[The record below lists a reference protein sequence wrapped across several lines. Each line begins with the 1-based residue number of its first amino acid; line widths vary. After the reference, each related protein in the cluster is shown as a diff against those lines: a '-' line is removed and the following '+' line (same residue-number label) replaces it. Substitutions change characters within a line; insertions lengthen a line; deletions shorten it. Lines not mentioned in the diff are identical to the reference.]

1 MSDALTIVIP
11 TYNRWDLLGDC
22 LTSIGEQSGVA
33 IKVLVVDDGSEED
46 VEGYLKEHFMG
57 VEVIRSAV
65 NRGFAAT
72 VNMGLREVDTDY
84 VMLLNNDMTLEPECI
99 ERMMAGLHEQD
110 VDMVA
115 PLVVWKDDPETI
127 YSAGDRVL
135 KNGRPE
141 SYGFRKPR
149 KDFKFPKQIFGV
161 SAGAAIYKKGVFDK
175 IGLFDEKFIAY
186 FEDADWCF
194 RARLAGFTAGLVP
207 EAVARHVGSASQ
219 FGATWW
225 RSRQC
230 YRNYMFILMKDFP
243 FLLILKNIIW
253 IKMEQWHQASMVVS
267 SARTEFGLFTAILI
281 LLKAFGGVLLML
293 PYMLA
298 VRWKIQWNRKLS
310 AREVE
315 ALLGGSDD

>member
-11 TYNRWDLLGDC
+11 TYNRCDLLGEC
-22 LTSIGEQSGVA
+22 LESIGEQHGVA
-33 IKVLVVDDGSEED
+33 IKVLVVDDGSTED
-46 VEGYLKEHFMG
+46 IAGYLKEHFMG
-57 VEVIRSAV
+57 VEVIRSDV

-72 VNMGLREVDTDY
+72 VNMGLREVGTNY

-99 ERMMAGLHEQD
+99 ERMMAGLRDQG

-115 PLVVWKDDPETI
+115 PLVVWKDDPKTI
-127 YSAGDRVL
+127 YSAGDRIL
-135 KNGRPE
+135 KSGRPE

-149 KDFKFPKQIFGV
+149 KGFKFPDKIFGV
-161 SAGAAIYKKGVFDK
+161 SAGAAIYKKEVFDK
-175 IGLFDEKFIAY
+175 IGLFDEKFVAY

-230 YRNYMFILMKDFP
+230 YRNFILLVLKNFP
-243 FLLILKNIIW
+243 LSLIAKNIIG
-253 IKMEQWHQASMVVS
+253 IKLEGWHQAGMVVS
-267 SARTEFGLFTAILI
+267 SARTEYGLFTALMIF
-281 LLKAFGGVLLML
+281 LKTIPGVLVLL
-293 PYMLA
+293 PYLLVA
-298 VRWKIQWNRKLS
+298 RWKIQSSRKLS

-315 ALLGGSDD
+315 ALLGGSDE